1 MGRVSDTFDLLVLG
15 DANPDLVL
23 RGGDIVPAFGQA
35 ERLVEEAT
43 LTIGG
48 SGAITACAAVR
59 LGLRVAICGVV
70 GDDLFGRF
78 IRERLDHAGVDTQGL
93 AVDASRPTGISVVL
107 SGGEDR
113 AILTSLGTIGDLRAE
128 LVDPELLEGARHVH
142 VSSYFLQPG
151 LARDLPEIL
160 GRVRAAGGS
169 TSVDPNWDP
178 SGGWD
183 GGLLDLLRSIDV
195 LLPNAIEATR
205 LARTSDLDAAVL
217 SLGRNGDV
225 VVTKDGSNGAVA
237 AVAGELVRV
246 EAPDVRPIDTTGA
259 GDAFDAGLIAGLL
272 AGRELEAAMR
282 MANVVG
288 ALSTQAVGGA
298 EAQPTMDEVVA
309 ILGEESAA

>member
-1 MGRVSDTFDLLVLG
+1 
-15 DANPDLVL
+15 VL

-43 LTIGG
+43 LAVGG

-70 GDDLFGRF
+70 GADLFGRF
-78 IRERLDHAGVDTQGL
+78 IRERLDDAGVDTRGL

-128 LVDPELLEGARHVH
+128 LVDPELLESARHVH

-225 VVTKDGSNGAVA
+225 VVTKDGANGAVA

-246 EAPDVRPIDTTGA
+246 EAPEVRPVDTTGA

-288 ALSTQAVGGA
+288 ALSTQAAGGA
-298 EAQPTMDEVVA
+298 EAQPTMDEVMA

>member
-1 MGRVSDTFDLLVLG
+1 
-15 DANPDLVL
+15 
-23 RGGDIVPAFGQA
+23 
-35 ERLVEEAT
+35 
-43 LTIGG
+43 
-48 SGAITACAAVR
+48 
-59 LGLRVAICGVV
+59 
-70 GDDLFGRF
+70 
-78 IRERLDHAGVDTQGL
+78 
-93 AVDASRPTGISVVL
+93 VL

>member
-1 MGRVSDTFDLLVLG
+1 VSDTFDLLVLG

>member
-1 MGRVSDTFDLLVLG
+1 VSDTFDLLVLG

-43 LTIGG
+43 LTLGG